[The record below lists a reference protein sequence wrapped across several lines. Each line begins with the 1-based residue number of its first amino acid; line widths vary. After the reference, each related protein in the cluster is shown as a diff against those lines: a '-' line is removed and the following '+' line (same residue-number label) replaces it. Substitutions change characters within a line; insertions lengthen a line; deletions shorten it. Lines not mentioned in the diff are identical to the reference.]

1 MINVKHTIRISGFL
15 VCIFLGCFAIY
26 YFFFGNQDREIV
38 YLPYF
43 GNPRSSSNLPNNRHR
58 VPDFSFVN
66 QQAEIITRDS
76 LKGEIYVTDF
86 FFTTCT
92 GICPVM
98 TDALQ
103 SLNRAYSNNP
113 RIRILSHTVMPET
126 DSVTVLRDYADK
138 YHARAGKWDFVT
150 GAKPSL
156 YRMAREGYFLT
167 EQKGDGGVDDFVH
180 TQMFALVDRE
190 GYIRGYYDGTDEA
203 EVKRM
208 IKEVRQLDRQIE
220 YTREFVPVPIINTAI
235 NKLRMHGCLKL

>member
-1 MINVKHTIRISGFL
+1 MKKGIKISGVFFLFFLAAFL
-15 VCIFLGCFAIY
+15 VY

-38 YLPYF
+38 YLPYY
-43 GNPRSSSNLPNNRHR
+43 GNPKLISGDPDTRHR
-58 VPDFSFVN
+58 IPDFSFIN
-66 QQAEIITRDS
+66 QSSQIITRDS
-76 LKGEIYVTDF
+76 LAGEIYVTDF
-86 FFTTCT
+86 FFTTCS

-98 TDALQ
+98 SNGLQ
-103 SLNRAYSNNP
+103 RLNRAYSNNP

-126 DSVTVLRDYADK
+126 DSVEVLRDYADK
-138 YHARAGKWDFVT
+138 LHARSGKWDFVT
-150 GAKPSL
+150 GVKRDL

-167 EQKGDGGVDDFVH
+167 EDKGDGGEDDFVH

-203 EVKRM
+203 EVNRL